1 MTSAP
6 AWPALVFGWAMALGA
21 VWLLAIVNASLA
33 RFRAQGLWMQHGA
46 GAPAREVLRCLFKEP
61 RDVHGADSLAW
72 RLAPLLLLTLGGAL
86 LAFGPFGGA
95 LGLPAGLLVPLA
107 ALVLG
112 AALQFVTGWAV
123 NSGYALIGAGRALGL
138 MVAALVPLALSL
150 AALAVPAGSLQ
161 LDALVRSQQDSTWAI
176 VQQPLGALLYL
187 HCASLLAGWGPVDGP
202 VDARLAGGV
211 EAEMSG
217 APLLVWRLGRYL
229 LLLGTATLAVP
240 LYLGNGEGP
249 ILPPTA
255 WVALKALGVAVI
267 MLMAYHLLPRR
278 SLSRAITESWR
289 FLAPLALLNLAWA
302 LGLAVGG
309 GLDGAAG

>member
-123 NSGYALIGAGRALGL
+123 NSGYALIGAGRALGPPDPGPRQRS
-138 MVAALVPLALSL
+138 APGGNHDAIRSRETPALRRPALSPKPNFWFH
-150 AALAVPAGSLQ
+150 AAPA
-161 LDALVRSQQDSTWAI
+161 W
-176 VQQPLGALLYL
+176 P
-187 HCASLLAGWGPVDGP
+187 ASRAGWL
-202 VDARLAGGV
+202 RR
-211 EAEMSG
+211 AE
-217 APLLVWRLGRYL
+217 
-229 LLLGTATLAVP
+229 
-240 LYLGNGEGP
+240 
-249 ILPPTA
+249 
-255 WVALKALGVAVI
+255 
-267 MLMAYHLLPRR
+267 
-278 SLSRAITESWR
+278 
-289 FLAPLALLNLAWA
+289 
-302 LGLAVGG
+302 
-309 GLDGAAG
+309 